1 MYQLQTNSR
10 MPPEYWV
17 WRRAFVAVLVLE
29 SLFLLI
35 MLAFLPYKISEI
47 NLTRKVLD
55 KYPEGKEKDE
65 LLRQLDQDYLLIP
78 ESVAGIVTMT
88 CGLIVGFLGYHRTNV
103 NFLYMFLGMATFA
116 AILDTVM
123 ALFDPDF
130 LIIVYLLVNFI
141 PIFVAIKFIQHM
153 KLVQDT

>member
-1 MYQLQTNSR
+1 M
-10 MPPEYWV
+10 V
-17 WRRAFVAVLVLE
+17 
-29 SLFLLI
+29 
-35 MLAFLPYKISEI
+35 AFLPYKVSEI
-47 NLTRKVLD
+47 HTTRKILD
-55 KYPEGKEKDE
+55 KYPEGTEKDE
-65 LLRQLDQDYLLIP
+65 LRRQLDQDYLLIP

-88 CGLIVGFLGYHRTNV
+88 VGLIVGFLGYHRTNV

-116 AILDTVM
+116 ALLDTVM